1 MPTEEGEALVV
12 TRRPPRCR
20 FWNLVARNHFM
31 PKTHKPQRRAPLDQR
46 PLRGAPRDGVT
57 IVISRGMTDHPI
69 SVMTLDYRREN
80 LAFRWF
86 FANEAHAR
94 PEVQLLKVADAP
106 ATVT

>member
-1 MPTEEGEALVV
+1 M
-12 TRRPPRCR
+12 
-20 FWNLVARNHFM
+20 
-31 PKTHKPQRRAPLDQR
+31 
-46 PLRGAPRDGVT
+46 T